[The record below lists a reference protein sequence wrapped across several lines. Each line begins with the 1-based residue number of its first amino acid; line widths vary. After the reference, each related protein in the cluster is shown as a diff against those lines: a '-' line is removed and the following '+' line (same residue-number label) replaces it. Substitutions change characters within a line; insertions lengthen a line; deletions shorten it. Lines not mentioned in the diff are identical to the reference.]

1 MYQKY
6 VKNAADRI
14 LSLLAIIILSPI
26 LIFVALLIKIIEPKS
41 KVLFIQKRS
50 GQNRK
55 EFNCYKFRSMSD
67 SAPQNASTWEL
78 ENAENY
84 ITPLGSFLRKT
95 SLDELPQLFNILKG
109 EMSFIGPR
117 PVILKETELLD
128 LREKLGATKVKPG
141 ITGLAQISGR
151 DNVSVEKKAQADA
164 EYANNVCFIT
174 DFKLMLMTIP
184 KVLSGDGIKEGKNNF
199 KNKNENKE

>member
-6 VKNAADRI
+6 IKNAADRTLAI
-14 LSLLAIIILSPI
+14 LAIIVLSP
-26 LIFVALLIKIIEPKS
+26 LFVLLALAIKISEPKS
-41 KVLFIQKRS
+41 KVLFIQERS
-50 GQNRK
+50 GQYRRI
-55 EFNCYKFRSMSD
+55 FNCYKFRSMSD
-67 SAPQNASTWEL
+67 KAPKNAATWEL
-78 ENAENY
+78 ENAENF
-84 ITPLGSFLRKT
+84 ITPLGAFLRKT

-117 PVILKETELLD
+117 PVILKETDLLD

-164 EYANNVCFIT
+164 EYANKVNFKT

-184 KVLSGDGIKEGKNNF
+184 KVLSGDGIAEGKNDF
-199 KNKNENKE
+199 KSDK

>member
-14 LSLLAIIILSPI
+14 LSLFAIVVLSPLLIIVAIII
-26 LIFVALLIKIIEPKS
+26 KISEPKS
-41 KVLFIQKRS
+41 KVLFIQERS
-50 GQNRK
+50 GQDRK
-55 EFNCYKFRSMSD
+55 PFKCYKFRSMSEK
-67 SAPQNASTWEL
+67 APKNAATWEL
-78 ENAENY
+78 ENAEDY
-84 ITPLGSFLRKT
+84 ITPLGAFIRKT

-128 LREKLGATKVKPG
+128 LREKLGATKVRPG

-164 EYANNVCFIT
+164 EYANNVNFLT
-174 DFKLMLMTIP
+174 DFKLMLLTIP
-184 KVLSGDGIKEGKNNF
+184 KVLKGEGISEGKNDF
-199 KNKNENKE
+199 KS